1 MSSFP
6 SKHKAVVIAGTPGGS
21 YPLYEVQ
28 EIPTITDLKDYQ
40 LLVQQRA
47 FASNPTDWK
56 HAALGWSKR
65 GVVIGSDS
73 AGVVLKVGPKVE
85 GFSVGDHV
93 SSFAHGGYIP
103 HPTEG
108 LFQEY
113 AVVDSRWSINY
124 GQTLKS
130 RLEESRIPPSKVD
143 SFENA
148 ATITLGLVTIGN
160 SLHHHLGLREG
171 NSDNSSKYILILGG
185 ATATGYLAIQVA
197 SKIYGLKVL
206 ATASSKNFEKLKAI
220 GAEKVFDYHDDD
232 VFTEI
237 KQYAGENLIYAYQTT
252 GEVDISKGAL
262 YALADHSQAYL
273 NNIQIVTPEN
283 LAEAGVKVKR
293 NVKLSVTL
301 AYTTLG
307 EDQIFPTHEFKVQPG
322 EERSH
327 REFWAYAPKYIT
339 NGDILA
345 IEARVL
351 GNGLELAEEASRL
364 VKEGQL
370 SAEKAVFRV

>member
-1 MSSFP
+1 MSSIP
-6 SKHKAVVIAGTPGGS
+6 PKHKAVVIAGTPGGA

-40 LLVQQRA
+40 LLVKQKA
-47 FASNPTDWK
+47 LASNPTDWK
-56 HAALGWSKR
+56 HAVFGWSKR
-65 GVVIGSDS
+65 GVVVGADS
-73 AGVVLKVGPKVE
+73 AGIVLKVGPKVE
-85 GFSVGDHV
+85 GFGVGDHV
-93 SSFAHGGYIP
+93 SSFGYGGFIP
-103 HPTEG
+103 HPTDG

-124 GQTLKS
+124 GKLS
-130 RLEESRIPPSKVD
+130 SKVD

-148 ATITLGLVTIGN
+148 ATITLGLITIGN
-160 SLHHHLGLREG
+160 SFHHHLGLRES
-171 NSDNSSKYILILGG
+171 NPDNSSKYILILGG

-197 SKIYGLKVL
+197 RKIYGLNVV
-206 ATASSKNFEKLKAI
+206 ATASPKNFGKLQAI
-220 GAEKVFDYHDDD
+220 GVEKVFDYHDDD
-232 VFTEI
+232 VFTQI

-252 GEVDISKGAL
+252 GEVDLTRGAH

-273 NNIQIVTPEN
+273 NNIQIISPDN
-283 LAEAGVKVKR
+283 LAEAGVELKR

-307 EDQIFPTHEFKVQPG
+307 EDQHFPKHDFKAQPG
-322 EERSH
+322 DEQSH
-327 REFWAYAPKYIT
+327 QEFWAYAPNYIT

-351 GNGLELAEEASRL
+351 GNGLDLAEEAGRL
-364 VKEGQL
+364 GKEGQL